1 VVKLI
6 LFTMALLLLTA
17 GCGQKSVIK
26 TDIKATRTSEAFGD
40 GKHTIIP
47 IIIPLSDQ
55 SIAAFESPLKKMAF
69 LRGFAKMFLD
79 LGASLGLGKA
89 QLSMIQPVPEL
100 PTEYLKSVTI
110 KRLFLY
116 IEPHADCRTSDDPES
131 ACRKEKLQRR
141 FSWLKRIFK
150 GYSNVDFKFLDK
162 VAVKAYPRPMQNI
175 TNWLPMVDIK
185 ELSRSDF
192 HPLQALFEED
202 QVINKQNSRELVLLK
217 YSRKTKEQDTK
228 PLGPIFILN
237 IKEGESPAKT
247 KNFLFDYPKFKGYFK
262 RIHIMNKSLLV
273 ELKNDRITLESVE
286 NVLAE
291 NAQEI
296 EDMGIETIEQC
307 TETSCLDLNI
317 PAVNLVPLIEKSNGI
332 QIDSYIDVG
341 KVPNGF
347 QLKGFIE
354 FEVKLDL
361 PF

>member
-1 VVKLI
+1 
-6 LFTMALLLLTA
+6 MALLLLLA

-26 TDIKATRTSEAFGD
+26 NDVVAKRTSEAYGD

-69 LRGFAKMFLD
+69 VRGFAKMFFD

-89 QLSMIQPVPEL
+89 QLSMIQPIPEL
-100 PTEYLKSVTI
+100 PTDYLKDVKI
-110 KRLFLY
+110 KRLFFY
-116 IEPHADCRTSDDPES
+116 IEPHADCGASDNPES

-141 FSWLKRIFK
+141 FSWVKRIFR
-150 GYSNVDFKFLDK
+150 GFSNVDFNFLDK

-175 TNWLPMVDIK
+175 TNWLPMVEVK
-185 ELSRSDF
+185 ELNRKAF
-192 HPLQALFEED
+192 HPLQAIFEED
-202 QVINKQNSRELVLLK
+202 AVMNKEDARELILLK
-217 YSRKTKEQDTK
+217 YSKKTKEQDTK
-228 PLGPIFILN
+228 PLAPIFILN
-237 IKEGESPAKT
+237 IKEGESPART
-247 KNFLFDYPKFKGYFK
+247 KNFLIDYPKFRGFFK

-307 TETSCLDLNI
+307 TENTCLDLKI

-341 KVPNGF
+341 KVPSGF